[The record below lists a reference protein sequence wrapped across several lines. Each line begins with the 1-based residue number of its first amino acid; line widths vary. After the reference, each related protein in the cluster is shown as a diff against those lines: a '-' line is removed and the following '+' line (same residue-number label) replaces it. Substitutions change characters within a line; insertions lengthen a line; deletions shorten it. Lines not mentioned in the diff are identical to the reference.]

1 MSVPRVTAKFSIF
14 KQRQPRGFDLVTRY
28 YDPLKEAR
36 DERLKRVRAE
46 ADAEAV
52 READR
57 ELLGARMRHS
67 WQRSGSERASV
78 LRLLLILG
86 VVLVILYALAKR
98 FQLI

>member
-1 MSVPRVTAKFSIF
+1 MSVPRLTAKFSIF
-14 KQRQPRGFDLVTRY
+14 KLRQPRGFDLVTRY

-46 ADAEAV
+46 ADAEEV
-52 READR
+52 RAADR

-98 FQLI
+98 FLLI